1 MTISPVL
8 EQFWIFVAFAFVGV
22 AAGIAQMRSVRE
34 CPCCGS
40 FVSRRYERCPHCRCR
55 VSS

>member
-55 VSS
+55 VGS